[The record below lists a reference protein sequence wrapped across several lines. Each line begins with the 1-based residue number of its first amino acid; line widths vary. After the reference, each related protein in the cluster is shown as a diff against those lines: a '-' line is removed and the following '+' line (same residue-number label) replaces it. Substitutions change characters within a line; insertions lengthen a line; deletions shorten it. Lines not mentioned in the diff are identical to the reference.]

1 MPSDLVGER
10 AEAWAADRSARV
22 GRCNPWEIGIRTIR
36 ASLEDRVS
44 GLAAEMAFF
53 ALLSLLPALVAIGAA
68 LGFLERVLGPEVV
81 EQGRGAAIEALGAVF
96 SPQVTAEV
104 LQPLVDGLLDAD
116 RGGIA
121 LTGLIGALWLAS
133 RVFTAA
139 IRALDL
145 AYNVEERR
153 GVIVQRLLAV
163 LFAIGAVAVVALTL
177 VMAVVGPLF
186 GTAAEI
192 AGTLGLGQA
201 FALVWG
207 LLRWPVIFAVA
218 VGFFTAVYL
227 FGPNVRNRVRECLP
241 GALLGVSLWLLV
253 TVGFRLYLATVG
265 APGDAFLS
273 EEDETV
279 ALLGQAVG
287 AIVAAILWTYLSSV
301 ALLVGGELNSEITKA
316 RSAAPPP
323 TRA

>member
-1 MPSDLVGER
+1 MPADAIGER
-10 AEAWAADRSARV
+10 AESWAADRPARV
-22 GRCNPWEIGIRTIR
+22 GDCNPWQIGVRTIR

-68 LGFLERVLGPEVV
+68 LGFLERVLDPESV
-81 EQGRGAAIEALGAVF
+81 EQGRRAAIEALGAVF
-96 SPQVTAEV
+96 SPQVTADV

-121 LTGLIGALWLAS
+121 VSGLLGALWLAS

-153 GVIVQRLLAV
+153 GVVAQRLLAV
-163 LFAIGAVAVVALTL
+163 GFAVGAVVVVSVTL
-177 VMAVVGPLF
+177 VIAVVGPLF
-186 GTAAEI
+186 GTGAEI
-192 AGTLGLGQA
+192 AGTFGFGDA
-201 FALVWG
+201 FATLWRLV
-207 LLRWPVIFAVA
+207 RWPVIFTMA
-218 VGFFTAVYL
+218 VGFFTAVYRL
-227 FGPNVRNRVRECLP
+227 GPNVRNRVRDCVP

-253 TVGFRLYLATVG
+253 TAGFRLYLATVG
-265 APGDAFLS
+265 APGDQFAGDQ
-273 EEDETV
+273 DETV

-301 ALLVGGELNSEITKA
+301 ALLVGGELNSEIAKA
-316 RSAAPPP
+316 RGRTPPP
-323 TRA
+323 VR